1 MAKPKPMLS
10 KHLNF
15 NVKLPST
22 PFCTSFF
29 PTTNRQK
36 CGIANTL
43 TVRKTKHCGFCHLK
57 RSDTYMLNSA
67 KSNLYS

>member
-1 MAKPKPMLS
+1 MAKSKSALS

-29 PTTNRQK
+29 PTITDR
-36 CGIANTL
+36 
-43 TVRKTKHCGFCHLK
+43 VVV
-57 RSDTYMLNSA
+57 
-67 KSNLYS
+67 